1 MNLKIVGAREFALWK
16 GFFERAVVTEAWRDV
31 SPFGEERFV
40 GRAASHVAAD
50 GHRANSAA
58 VIALPP
64 RENAVT
70 ILLAA
75 LEVKLACKFDGGFG
89 CFGTSRCEIN
99 AAAVVKIRRSHR
111 EQAIGKFFRRS
122 SVELRRVRESNLRR
136 LLGHG
141 ATDFQNAMT
150 DADDGSLPGSIEESA
165 PVVGDNPASFPAS
178 SDGKGL
184 LEVAGEES
192 AAGRHEMS
200 GEGL

>member
-1 MNLKIVGAREFALWK
+1 MDLEIIGAHEFALRK
-16 GFFERAVVTEAWRDV
+16 SFFERTVIAEARRDV
-31 SPFGEERFV
+31 APFRDEWFV
-40 GRAASHVAAD
+40 RCAACDISAD
-50 GHRANSAA
+50 GHRAKSAA

-64 RENAVT
+64 RKNAVA
-70 ILLAA
+70 ILLVSF
-75 LEVKLACKFDGGFG
+75 EMKLAYEFYGRFC

-178 SDGKGL
+178 GDGKGP